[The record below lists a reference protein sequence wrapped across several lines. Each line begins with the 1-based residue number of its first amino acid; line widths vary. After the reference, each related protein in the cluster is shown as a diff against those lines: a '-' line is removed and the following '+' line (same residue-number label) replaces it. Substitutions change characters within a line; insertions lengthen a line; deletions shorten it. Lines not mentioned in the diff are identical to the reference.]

1 VDFKKF
7 LRYKTVLVLLAIIIL
22 NAITMALLSRLDSFV
37 NVDLYSYGLT
47 FSYQWADEYWHN
59 NIMLW
64 TFFGAATAIA
74 VTAIVP
80 HFLHSRAPS
89 RFSRLTGFFLP
100 ALSLVFQAIGVYFLN
115 QVNNIVWSSL
125 YPYGVQYNID
135 WATTYNPI
143 SMPALTL
150 MVIALL
156 MLLFPAVRALGI
168 IEIEIVHEEE

>member
-1 VDFKKF
+1 LELRNL
-7 LRYKTVLVLLAIIIL
+7 LRYKTIIVLLVIIVV
-22 NAITMALLSRLDSFV
+22 NAIAMSLLLRIDSFV
-37 NVDLYSYGLT
+37 NVDLYTYGLT
-47 FSYQWADEYWHN
+47 FNLQWADKYWHN

-64 TFFGAATAIA
+64 TFIEAATAIA
-74 VTAIVP
+74 ITAIVP

-100 ALSLVFQAIGVYFLN
+100 VLSSVFQAVGVFFLN
-115 QVNNIVWSSL
+115 QVNNIVWNDL
-125 YPYGVQYNID
+125 YDYGVQYNID

-143 SMPALTL
+143 SMLALAL

-156 MLLFPAVRALGI
+156 MMILPAVRALGI